1 MVQQLR
7 RLVGLVSIR
16 MVVSLVLILLLA
28 SIVFSVAQLVQ
39 STAVS
44 VPTVSTWND
53 LAKEYLAARE
63 RDCPL
68 VVPTGFEEELTD
80 IEQLQ
85 TQPNWY
91 WTFDAGT
98 FYFDAKSQIA
108 KQIKRETKLVIY
120 EDMINEEL
128 LILQE
133 ASNGTFQE
141 VMVYTAPP
149 WPESPDLSRELAKRR
164 IVWNLTLKPK
174 SLAAKEL
181 AQTEEL
187 QLLSTD
193 SGISVMRLMMF
204 ENEDYTNHLWLSVR
218 GPGQGYA
225 DGVEVSVHIPAN
237 FTNKLEIFA
246 CTNLLEQ
253 NWYLAVTNLTTVGT
267 DIVVWSDSEFTNM
280 ENGFY
285 TCANAEWDTD
295 HDLIPDGRE
304 KFLYHTDI
312 DNADTDDDG
321 LPDSMD
327 AYPLSYDTSAVAFM
341 VTYPTNGMAIP

>member
-1 MVQQLR
+1 MVQQFR

-16 MVVSLVLILLLA
+16 MVISLVSVLFLA
-28 SIVFSVAQLVQ
+28 TIVFSVAQLVQ
-39 STAVS
+39 STTVP
-44 VPTVSTWND
+44 VPTVSTWNG

-68 VVPTGFEEELTD
+68 VVPTGFEDELTD

-85 TQPNWY
+85 AQPDWY

-98 FYFDAKSQIA
+98 FYFDAKSQIG
-108 KQIKRETKLVIY
+108 KQLKKETQLVIY

-133 ASNGTFQE
+133 MSNGTFQE
-141 VMVYTAPP
+141 AIVYKAPA
-149 WPESPDLSRELAKRR
+149 WPESADYSAELAKRR

-181 AQTEEL
+181 AQTEEI
-187 QLLSTD
+187 QLLSPD

-204 ENEDYTNHLWLSVR
+204 EDNDYTNHLWLSVR

-225 DGVEVSVHIPAN
+225 DGVEFSVHIPAN

-246 CTNLLEQ
+246 CTNLMEQ
-253 NWYLAVTNLTTVGT
+253 NWYLAATNLTTLGT
-267 DIVVWSDSEFTNM
+267 DVVVWSDSEFTNFG
-280 ENGFY
+280 NGFY

-312 DNADTDDDG
+312 DKADTDDDG
-321 LPDSMD
+321 LPDSVD
-327 AYPLSYDTSAVAFM
+327 AYPLSYETSAVAFM